1 MANLRAFAAKSCRP
15 SAIRTR
21 SPRHEPAPAPDR
33 ASLDPA
39 AQAVWDRIAAGARGG
54 VGGPFTALIRSPELC
69 SRVEQLGVF
78 IRYECSVPMRLRELG
93 SSASASTGGPTTNGS
108 PMRRSQR
115 SRACRRRDR
124 RGRRR
129 GERIPFDA
137 PADAAVVGFT
147 RALLRTGRVPE
158 AEFAAAQALLGDRG
172 TVELTGLVG
181 YYSLLAMQLN
191 TFEVAPPPTVPI
203 PWR

>member
-1 MANLRAFAAKSCRP
+1 MSRL
-15 SAIRTR
+15 
-21 SPRHEPAPAPDR
+21 PAPDR

-78 IRYECSVPMRLRELG
+78 IRYECSVPMRLRELAILCVG
-93 SSASASTGGPTTNGS
+93 
-108 PMRRSQR
+108 QHW
-115 SRACRRRDR
+115 RADYEWFAHAPIAAQQ
-124 RGRRR
+124 GVPAAVIAAV
-129 GERIPFDA
+129 GAGAERIPFDA

-158 AEFAAAQALLGDRG
+158 AEYAAAQALLGDRG